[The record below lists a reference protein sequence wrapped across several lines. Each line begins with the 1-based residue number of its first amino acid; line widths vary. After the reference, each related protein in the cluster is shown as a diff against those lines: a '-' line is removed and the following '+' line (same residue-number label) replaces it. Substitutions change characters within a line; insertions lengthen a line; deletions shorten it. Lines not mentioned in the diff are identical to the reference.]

1 MKILFVCSSNVCRSP
16 FAEFV
21 FGRLVEQ
28 SPVLSAA
35 GIEVGSS
42 AVFNRSKYIY
52 PKAVVSLEREGFSK
66 EAVLAH
72 KPAYK
77 STDKKR
83 FEEADVIIG
92 MSKEADV
99 IIGMSK
105 IHRILTPHKY
115 RDKFV
120 TLSEAATGKYTPIP
134 DPFLYPSQNEYDKV
148 MSVIKKYLTLYAEKL
163 ERELA
168 PATANGEDAKPE
180 N

>member
-92 MSKEADV
+92 MSK
-99 IIGMSK
+99 

-168 PATANGEDAKPE
+168 PATADGEDAKPG

>member
-92 MSKEADV
+92 MSK
-99 IIGMSK
+99 

-120 TLSEAATGKYTPIP
+120 TLSEAATGKYAPIP

-168 PATANGEDAKPE
+168 PVAEADGGKEEGGTAE
-180 N
+180 

>member
-92 MSKEADV
+92 MSK
-99 IIGMSK
+99 

-134 DPFLYPSQNEYDKV
+134 DPFLYPSISLSTPKNSRENWLPQ
-148 MSVIKKYLTLYAEKL
+148 LRT
-163 ERELA
+163 ERT
-168 PATANGEDAKPE
+168 PNPKTDFPD
-180 N
+180 